1 MLASLVPQAGV
12 IPVRDGRICMIR
24 SRGGKG
30 LVIPKGRL
38 EFGRTPE
45 QMALQEAWEEAGVIG
60 ILLPRPVGW
69 YRYEKAGRRFEVLT
83 FLMEVTNVVKQW
95 PECRW
100 RSRHWMLPAEA
111 LTRVG
116 QPGLRKLL
124 GRALARYKVRKR
136 RS

>member
-1 MLASLVPQAGV
+1 MVASQVPQAGA

-60 ILLPRPVGW
+60 ILLPKAVGW

-83 FLMEVTNVVKQW
+83 FLMEVTNVANQW

-111 LTRVG
+111 LTRVRHRF
-116 QPGLRKLL
+116 LVRW
-124 GRALARYKVRKR
+124 LAAKFTH
-136 RS
+136 SI

>member
-1 MLASLVPQAGV
+1 MLASKVPQAGA
-12 IPVRDGRICMIR
+12 IPVRNGRICMIR

-60 ILLPRPVGW
+60 ILLPNAVGW

-95 PECRW
+95 PECQW

-111 LTRVG
+111 LTRVR

-124 GRALARYKVRKR
+124 GRVLARYKRKR
-136 RS
+136 R